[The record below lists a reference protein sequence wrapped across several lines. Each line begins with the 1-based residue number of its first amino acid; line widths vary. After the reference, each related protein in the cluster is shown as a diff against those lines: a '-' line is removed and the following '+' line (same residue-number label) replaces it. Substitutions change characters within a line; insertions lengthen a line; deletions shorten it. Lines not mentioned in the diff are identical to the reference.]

1 MYNNII
7 SNFLITIILLI
18 VLGLT
23 SIFKMAQLA
32 DLSQKLYDHPYT
44 VTVATKTI
52 EANLI
57 SMHRYMKDVALSTN
71 EHELQLAIDEVNKS
85 EIIIYGE
92 FEIIFDRYL
101 GNKKDIQSSYDAFVN
116 WKPIRDEV
124 ILLMYS
130 DKKDEAAL
138 ITKNKGALHVE
149 KLNLQV
155 NKLISYAKAKALF
168 FNKNAI
174 ETKNSSITLIAII
187 LLIIITITIIILFLL
202 VKNLKKTDSEIKKHF
217 HLIDQNIMS
226 ATLNENFKIID
237 LSNAFARYLSYTKK
251 DLLSTSDYFIFD
263 DCDKSTKNEIIR
275 ISRSGK
281 DWKGEVKKLDFEDE
295 IKWLEY
301 NIHPVFND
309 NYDVIAYTCIF
320 HDILSK
326 KRIEEISNIDSL
338 TSLHNRRYFDN
349 IFPKELRIAKR
360 NKIFL
365 AYVML
370 DIDHFKQYNDTYGHQ
385 EGDSALKKVSEVLKL
400 ILNRP
405 DDFTFRIGGEEFVM
419 LFKVNNK
426 EDAISIAQDCRMKIE
441 DLKIS
446 HKKSSVSS
454 FLTVSMGLTLIDPLL
469 NNDLDIIYKK
479 TDDLLYAAK
488 QNGRNNLVYQ
498 S

>member
-1 MYNNII
+1 MYNKII
-7 SNFLITIILLI
+7 FNFLLTIILLI

-23 SIFKMAQLA
+23 SIFKMGQLA

-52 EANLI
+52 ESNLI

-71 EHELQLAIDEVNKS
+71 KEELQLAIDEVNKS

-101 GNKKDIQSSYDAFVN
+101 GDKKDIQASFDAFVN
-116 WKPIRDEV
+116 WKPIRDE
-124 ILLMYS
+124 IIQLMYS
-130 DKKDEAAL
+130 DNKEAAAL
-138 ITKNKGALHVE
+138 ITKNKGAIHVE
-149 KLNLQV
+149 KINLQV
-155 NKLISYAKAKALF
+155 NKLINYAKAKALF

-174 ETKNSSITLIAII
+174 ETKNSSIRLISFI
-187 LLIIITITIIILFLL
+187 LLSIITITIIVLILL

-251 DLLSTSDYFIFD
+251 DLLNTSSYFIFD
-263 DCDKSTKNEIIR
+263 DCDKNLKNEIIR

-281 DWKGEVKKLDFEDE
+281 DWKGEVKKLDSENE
-295 IKWLEY
+295 INWLEY
-301 NIHPVFND
+301 NLHPVFND
-309 NYDVIAYTCIF
+309 KYDVISYTCIF
-320 HDILSK
+320 HDISSK

-338 TSLHNRRYFDN
+338 TSLHNRRYFDD
-349 IFPKELRIAKR
+349 IFPKELNIAKR

-385 EGDSALKKVSEVLKL
+385 DGDSALKKVAEVLKL
-400 ILNRP
+400 TLHRP

-419 LFKVNNK
+419 LFKVKNK
-426 EDAISIAQDCRMKIE
+426 EDAISIAQDCRIKIE
-441 DLKIS
+441 NLKIA
-446 HKKSSVSS
+446 HKNSSVSS
-454 FLTVSMGLTLIDPLL
+454 FVTVSMGLTLIDPLL
-469 NNDLDIIYKK
+469 NNDLDRIYKK
-479 TDDLLYAAK
+479 ADDLLYEAK
-488 QNGRNNLVYQ
+488 QSGRNKLVY
-498 S
+498 